1 MTQSSKPF
9 LALFW
14 LLCLGG
20 HLLLVACQNNE
31 PPDPTQVALAPTLT
45 YQAEIIGIMTSQ
57 ALTPRPTRERSRYT
71 AWPTYPPPTPSP
83 DPNAPPTATPAP
95 NTMIIPAGLTPVL
108 DGQLGEGEW
117 ENAAA
122 LTLAVHD
129 NWPVKVLFQHDD
141 ANLYVAYTQLDT
153 DPIAVF
159 PELFLDS
166 NPDTQEIWDGNNWW
180 FHLST
185 GPCWGQGNNIL
196 WQSCG
201 QPTNWNSTTF
211 AQNAGVI
218 EMQIPYRTIN
228 LQAGSSGEIGLVVS
242 LFSLSS
248 SDEEQR
254 QLWPITSEWERPT
267 TWGIARPEENW

>member
-1 MTQSSKPF
+1 MTQSPKPS
-9 LALFW
+9 LALFL
-14 LLCLGG
+14 LLCLVG
-20 HLLLVACQNNE
+20 LLLSVACQQNE
-31 PPDPTQVALAPTLT
+31 PLDPTQVAMAPTLT

-83 DPNAPPTATPAP
+83 DPNAPPTPTPAP
-95 NTMIIPAGLTPVL
+95 NTVIIPSGVAPVL
-108 DGQLGEGEW
+108 DGLVAEGEW
-117 ENAAA
+117 EGAAA
-122 LTLAVHD
+122 ITLTVHD
-129 NWPVKVLFQHDD
+129 NWPIEVLFQHDD

-201 QPTNWNSTTF
+201 QPDKWSSTTF

-228 LQAGSSGEIGLVVS
+228 LRAGSSGEIGLVVS

-248 SDEEQR
+248 NDAEQR
-254 QLWPITSEWERPT
+254 QLWPLTSEWERPT